1 MNNISPVTVPSVF
14 YFSLII
20 LLINVFFVIYTSKA
34 ETTFSSKKTFVSSSS
49 AWNTNRFLKI
59 VWYGRVFR
67 VDIFAFR
74 YIVKLSNRR
83 DANLWRSRNPP
94 PSLIEFANTTPLPSP
109 SNFAEKRGSIYQG
122 LQVVEY
128 SSNQT
133 LAYIGVT
140 KKKLSSICLQRTT
153 PITQENE
160 ARNRNTSKRSQM
172 ILEFWNIWSLNLSF
186 LWATDPNF
194 LLFGGFWSP
203 GRVGIYKNV
212 VSTCRRII

>member
-1 MNNISPVTVPSVF
+1 MSTSSDLKSGDF
-14 YFSLII
+14 FS
-20 LLINVFFVIYTSKA
+20 
-34 ETTFSSKKTFVSSSS
+34 
-49 AWNTNRFLKI
+49 
-59 VWYGRVFR
+59 
-67 VDIFAFR
+67 DQ
-74 YIVKLSNRR
+74 
-83 DANLWRSRNPP
+83 PP
-94 PSLIEFANTTPLPSP
+94 PSPDRVCQYHSPPPSP
-109 SNFAEKRGSIYQG
+109 PQAISWEKRGSIYQG

-133 LAYIGVT
+133 LAYIWVT

-153 PITQENE
+153 CIMQENE
-160 ARNRNTSKRSQM
+160 ARNRNTSMRSQM

-194 LLFGGFWSP
+194 LLSGGFWSP